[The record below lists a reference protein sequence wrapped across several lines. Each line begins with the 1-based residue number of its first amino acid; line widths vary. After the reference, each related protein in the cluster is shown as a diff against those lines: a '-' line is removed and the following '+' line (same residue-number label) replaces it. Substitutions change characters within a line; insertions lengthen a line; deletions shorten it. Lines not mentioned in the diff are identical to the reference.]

1 MRHLQKPLRNSR
13 AKKGATA
20 PAPGASLPGAA
31 AYHLD
36 VLPNGLR
43 IATAEMPH
51 MASVS
56 LGLWAAV
63 GCRHEPARLNGAAHF
78 LEHLLFKGTRRR
90 DARQISGEVEALGGS
105 LEAFTAEDH
114 TCYYAKA
121 EAVHLP
127 QVADVLSD
135 IFQHSRLPAV
145 EVERERGVIR
155 EEIMM
160 YADQPAQ
167 VAEEL
172 LAAAV
177 WPSHPLGRPL
187 AGTVESVE
195 AMRRADLVEF
205 WKAGYQ
211 ARSSVIAVAG
221 RVKRE
226 AVLASLAPLFGSMPP
241 GTVPRFRRWRETGR
255 APQVSIDRRDS
266 EQVQLLLGFTAPG
279 RRSEQR
285 FAARVLSAILGEK
298 MDSRLFQNLRERRG
312 LCYSVQSET
321 SGYAETG
328 LFTISAGLEARRLPE
343 ALRLIRAEAQT
354 ICDALV
360 SDRELVEARNYL
372 VGQHALGLESTINQ
386 MMWLGD
392 SLLIHGRLV
401 DPGRMRERLG
411 AVRAEDVRE
420 AARSILGGG
429 LRGLVAVG
437 PLKMGEPELLRHYGG
452 A

>member
-1 MRHLQKPLRNSR
+1 M
-13 AKKGATA
+13 KKLSSNRPSVAL
-20 PAPGASLPGAA
+20 PALVSPSA

-36 VLPNGLR
+36 TLPNGLR

-56 LGLWAAV
+56 VGLWAAV
-63 GCRHEPARLNGAAHF
+63 GARHETDRLNGAAHF
-78 LEHLLFKGTRRR
+78 LEHVLFKGTRRR
-90 DARQISGEVEALGGS
+90 NAQQISGEVEALGGS

-127 QVADVLSD
+127 QLADVLAD
-135 IFQHSRLPAV
+135 LYRGSRFPAI

-172 LAAAV
+172 LSAAM
-177 WPSHPLGRPL
+177 WPGHPLGRPL
-187 AGTVESVE
+187 AGTEQSVTL
-195 AMRRADLVEF
+195 MRRADLMAF
-205 WKAGYQ
+205 WKAGYC
-211 ARSSVIAVAG
+211 ARSSVVAVAG
-221 RVKRE
+221 RVRRE
-226 AVLASLAPLFGSMPP
+226 EVIACLEPLLGSMPP
-241 GTVPRFRRWRETGR
+241 GARPRFRRWKQSHA
-255 APQVSIDRRDS
+255 APQVRVDRRDS
-266 EQVQLLLGFTAPG
+266 EQVQLMLGYRAPG
-279 RRSEQR
+279 RRDDAR

-321 SGYAETG
+321 STYEETG
-328 LFTISAGLEARRLPE
+328 LLSISVGLEARRLPE
-343 ALRLIRAEAQT
+343 ALRLIKAEADSLGSQGVT
-354 ICDALV
+354 P
-360 SDRELVEARNYL
+360 RELREARDYL
-372 VGQHALGLESTINQ
+372 IGQHTLALESTTNQ

-392 SLLIHGRLV
+392 SLLTHGRLV
-401 DPGRMRERLG
+401 DPNLLRERLR
-411 AVRAEDVRE
+411 AVSAADVQA

-429 LRGLVAVG
+429 FRALAAVG
-437 PLKMGEPELLRHYGG
+437 PITASDDELRWHYL
-452 A
+452 AAREK